1 MAYSQEQIDLIFS
14 EILDDIERGMSL
26 RSSLSKDN
34 RPASDTFYIWLE
46 SNEDKSKRYAR
57 AAEKRADAIFEEIL
71 EISNHTEEDHTPF
84 TGSNVIQRDRL
95 KIDARK
101 WMLAKMNPKKYGDSI
116 KTEHSGEITTN
127 IISLG
132 NGIKP
137 VDNCN

>member
-1 MAYSQEQIDLIFS
+1 MRA
-14 EILDDIERGMSL
+14 SL
-26 RSSLSKDN
+26 KKEN
-34 RPASDTFYIWLE
+34 RPNSETFYKWLD
-46 SNEDKSKRYAR
+46 SNEDKAKRYAR

-101 WMLAKMNPKKYGDSI
+101 WMLAKMNPKKYGDTV

-132 NGIKP
+132 AGIKP
-137 VDNCN
+137 TE

>member
-1 MAYSQEQIDLIFS
+1 MAYSKEKIDSIFS
-14 EILDDIERGMSL
+14 EILTDIENGLSL
-26 RSSLSKDN
+26 RGSLKNEN
-34 RPASDTFYIWLE
+34 RPNSETFYKWLD
-46 SNEDKSKRYAR
+46 SSEDKAKRYAR

-101 WMLAKMNPKKYGDSI
+101 WMLAKMNPKKYGDTV

-132 NGIKP
+132 AGIKP
-137 VDNCN
+137 TE

>member
-1 MAYSQEQIDLIFS
+1 MAYSEEQKDLIFS
-14 EILDDIERGMSL
+14 EIMEDIESGMSL
-26 RSSLSKDN
+26 YASLQQDN
-34 RPASDTFYIWLE
+34 RPGSETFYKWLE
-46 SNEDKSKRYAR
+46 SSSDKSKRYAR

-101 WMLAKMNPKKYGDSI
+101 WMLAKMNPKKYGE
-116 KTEHSGEITTN
+116 KTQTELSGEVTTN

-132 NGIKP
+132 TGINP
-137 VDNCN
+137 NESNT